1 LLNVSITRQQ
11 VTDSPS
17 IDTDRPVSRR
27 MELQYLRHYGLPP
40 YWGAAS
46 LWGTAALPAG
56 MIPAPAPPTDV
67 ASEEG
72 PGDDETHLRSCREV
86 TGYAL
91 QATDGDLGHVE
102 DFLFDDLDWA
112 VRYVVVDT
120 RNWWFGRKVIIP
132 PEWVDS
138 IDWSARM
145 LSVDVSRD
153 AVKQAPAYD
162 ATEHV
167 NRQWEADYHAH
178 HGRPPYWTSPEQA
191 RKIKARHL
199 RPPIITK

>member
-1 LLNVSITRQQ
+1 
-11 VTDSPS
+11 
-17 IDTDRPVSRR
+17 
-27 MELQYLRHYGLPP
+27 
-40 YWGAAS
+40 
-46 LWGTAALPAG
+46 
-56 MIPAPAPPTDV
+56 
-67 ASEEG
+67 
-72 PGDDETHLRSCREV
+72 
-86 TGYAL
+86 
-91 QATDGDLGHVE
+91 
-102 DFLFDDLDWA
+102 
-112 VRYVVVDT
+112 VVVDT